1 MNLQTAPQTSKTAY
15 RAYRSTAIREA
26 TLPDRAL
33 PFIDKN
39 KMAAFDAISNNKDF
53 TIDGALRLFL
63 KR

>member
-1 MNLQTAPQTSKTAY
+1 MNLQTATQTTSTTY
-15 RAYRSTAIREA
+15 RTYRSTTVREA
-26 TLPDRAL
+26 TMPDRPL

-39 KMAAFDAISNNKDF
+39 KMAAFDSISNNKDF

>member
-1 MNLQTAPQTSKTAY
+1 MNLQTAPQTHNVGY
-15 RAYRSTAIREA
+15 RFYRPTTERVVV
-26 TLPDRAL
+26 LPDRPL

>member
-1 MNLQTAPQTSKTAY
+1 MNLQTAPQTHNVGY
-15 RAYRSTAIREA
+15 RFYRPTTERVVV
-26 TLPDRAL
+26 LPDRPL

-53 TIDGALRLFL
+53 TIDGASRLFL